1 MIFSSLYLRFRWL
14 QVPTGLLIMLLQRL
28 PVLRLLTQAE
38 FAIGENGGAVLKS
51 AFALAALGA
60 YNSVAG
66 ATSFGV
72 TPATPAS
79 GKAGAT
85 FAISGTVGT
94 AMTETL
100 NVTGAPGTPKSWSVT
115 GTLPAG
121 LSVTG
126 GNPVNSSFMT
136 IAGTPTTAGTSSVT
150 ATAWDKTGATGN
162 HASITCT
169 FTITGGAVNTAPAF
183 TTQPQS
189 ATVTVGSSTTFN
201 AAASGN
207 PAPTFQWQKAGT
219 NITGATASSYAI
231 SNAQTTD
238 AGSYT
243 VVATNIAGTVTSTA
257 ATLTVNAVAVAPS
270 ITTQPQ
276 SATVNAGSGASFSV
290 VASGSP
296 APTYQ
301 WLKGG
306 ATIAGATGS
315 TYSIASVQ
323 TSDAGSYSVAVS
335 NGAGSVTSAVATLTV
350 QTAPVITTPPQN
362 ATVTTGS
369 GVTFTVVASGTA
381 PLSYQWQKGGTNLAG
396 ATTASYSI
404 ASAQTTDS
412 GNYAVVV
419 TNSVGSVTSAVATLI
434 VQSTPSITAQP
445 LSANATAGSGVS
457 FSVVATGTSPLSYQ
471 WQKGGTAIAGATA
484 ASYSIAS
491 VQASDAGSYTVRVTN
506 PVGSVVSNA
515 ATLTV
520 FTTPAITT
528 QPQAISVTSGSNAT
542 FSVVAGGSTPLG
554 YQWQKGGVSI
564 AGATSASFTITS
576 AQTSDAGNFT
586 VVVSNSLGSVTSSV
600 ATLTVTATAV
610 APSITTQPQSQSVTV
625 GGSANFVVIAT
636 GSAPISYQWQKGGVA
651 VSGATN
657 ATFPLNGVQSTDAGN
672 YTVVVTNGAGT
683 VTSSVA
689 TLTVNA
695 APVAPS
701 ISAQPQNTSVTVG
714 SAATLTVTASGA
726 APLSYQWQK
735 GGTAIAG
742 ATSASYAIASA
753 QTSDA
758 GSYSV
763 VVSNSVGS
771 VMSSAATLTVNA
783 AAVAPSI
790 TTQPQSVTVTVGGSA
805 SFTVTASGTAPMSYQ
820 WRKGGTAIAGAT
832 SSNYT
837 IPSSQTPDAGSFT
850 VVVSNS
856 TGSVTSAAA
865 TLTVNPAPTAPTI
878 TTQPTSET
886 VATGHAVSFSI
897 AASSSLA
904 ATYQWSVSTDGG
916 ATWTPLQDNA
926 NYSGTATSTLT
937 VKNATAAMNGYL
949 YRCAA
954 SNSAGSV
961 NSGALTLSVA
971 VAIFPS
977 PVGLAINGAGTIY
990 VSDSSNNT
998 IQTVNTSWQAAA
1010 LAGTAGQQGVS
1021 DGTGVAALFRQPGG
1035 VALDGAGNLY
1045 VADTG
1050 NSIIRKI
1057 SSTGVVTTVAGS
1069 ASNQDFRDGVGTAA
1083 WFNSPAAVALD
1094 NAGNL
1099 YVADAGNAVIRKIA
1113 PDGTVSTVAGASGAP
1128 GSADGTGAAA
1138 RFNQPSGIAVDSA
1151 GNLYVADTFNQTIRK
1166 VTPAG
1171 VVTTITGLAGI
1182 SGSTDGNGT
1191 NALFNQPRGLAIDA
1205 SGSIY
1210 VADTANS
1217 AIRKV
1222 TSAGVVTTIAG
1233 LSTVAGLKDGT
1244 GIDAW
1249 LNQPRDVKIDAAG
1262 NLYVADTGNAAI
1274 RKITPAAVVA
1284 TPTITAA
1291 PTSSPS
1297 TPVTPTVPTPPD
1309 APPPGKSGGGS
1320 FQGWFVLG
1328 LLALASGRHLAGRLK
1343 LFLFQTHNNL

>member
-1 MIFSSLYLRFRWL
+1 MNFEKLYYRCRWL
-14 QVPTGLLIMLLQRL
+14 HGPAGLLVVFLQRT
-28 PVLRLLTQAE
+28 PVLRVLSQAE
-38 FAIGENGGAVLKS
+38 YFIENAGGTVLKS
-51 AFALAALGA
+51 AFGLAALGA

-66 ATSFGV
+66 ATTFQVS
-72 TPATPAS
+72 PATPSS
-79 GKAGAT
+79 GPVNQQ

-94 AMTETL
+94 AMNESVY
-100 NVTGAPGTPKSWSVT
+100 VTGAPGNPRSWSVT
-115 GTLPAG
+115 GTLPPG

-126 GNPVNSSFMT
+126 GNPVNVTSPYKMY
-136 IAGTPTTAGTSSVT
+136 IAGTPTTAGNWTVTVT
-150 ATAWDKTGATGN
+150 AWSSSNGSGDHG
-162 HASITCT
+162 SMTCA
-169 FTITGGAVNTAPAF
+169 FAITGGAVNTAPAF

-189 ATVTVGSSTTFN
+189 VTVTVGSPVTFT
-201 AAASGN
+201 ASASGS
-207 PAPTFQWQKAGT
+207 PAPTYQWQKGGA
-219 NITGATASSYAI
+219 NIAGATTSSYTI
-231 SNAQTTD
+231 SSAQTTD
-238 AGSYT
+238 VGSYT
-243 VVATNIAGTVTSTA
+243 AVATNVAGSTTSAA
-257 ATLTVNAVAVAPS
+257 ATLTVNAAAVKPS

-276 SATVNAGSGASFSV
+276 SATVNAGGSVSFSV

-323 TSDAGSYSVAVS
+323 ASDAGSYSVAVS
-335 NGAGSVTSAVATLTV
+335 NSAGSVTSAAATLTV
-350 QTAPVITTPPQN
+350 QAAPVITMAPQST
-362 ATVTTGS
+362 AVTTGS
-369 GVTFTVVASGTA
+369 GVTFNVVASGTA
-381 PLSYQWQKGGTNLAG
+381 PLSYQWQKGGAAISG
-396 ATTASYSI
+396 ATAASYSI
-404 ASAQTTDS
+404 ASVQTTDAGS
-412 GNYAVVV
+412 YTVVV
-419 TNSVGSVTSAVATLI
+419 TNSVGSVTSAAATLT
-434 VQSTPSITAQP
+434 VQSTPSITTQP
-445 LSANATAGSGVS
+445 LSTSATAGSGVS
-457 FSVVATGTSPLSYQ
+457 FSVVAAGTSPLNYQ
-471 WQKGGTAIAGATA
+471 WQKNGAAIAGATA

-491 VQASDAGSYTVRVTN
+491 VQTSDAGSYTVTVTN
-506 PVGSVVSNA
+506 PVGSLVSNA

-520 FTTPAITT
+520 FTTPTITT
-528 QPQAISVTSGSNAT
+528 QPQNISVTTGSNAT

-554 YQWQKGGVSI
+554 YQWQKGGVAI
-564 AGATSASFTITS
+564 AGATNASFSITS
-576 AQTSDAGNFT
+576 AQTTDAGNYT

-610 APSITTQPQSQSVTV
+610 APSITNQPQSQVVTV
-625 GGSANFVVIAT
+625 GGNATFVVTAT

-657 ATFPLNGVQSTDAGN
+657 ASYTLNGVQSADAGS
-672 YTVVVTNGAGT
+672 YAVVVTNGVGS
-683 VTSSVA
+683 VTSSSA

-701 ISAQPQNTSVTVG
+701 ISAQPQNISVTVG
-714 SAATLTVTASGA
+714 SAATFTVTANGA

-753 QTSDA
+753 QTTDA
-758 GSYSV
+758 GSYLV
-763 VVSNSVGS
+763 VVSNSAGS
-771 VMSSAATLTVNA
+771 VTSSVATLTVNA
-783 AAVAPSI
+783 AAMAPSI
-790 TTQPQSVTVTVGGSA
+790 TTEPQSATVTVGNSA
-805 SFTVTASGTAPMSYQ
+805 SFIVTATGTAPLSYQ
-820 WRKGGTAIAGAT
+820 WQKGGTAISGAT

-837 IPSSQTPDAGSFT
+837 IPSAQAGDAGSFT

-865 TLTVNPAPTAPTI
+865 TLTVNPAPAAPTI

-904 ATYQWSVSTDGG
+904 ATYRWSVSTDGG
-916 ATWTPLQDNA
+916 AIWTPLQDDA

-937 VKNATAAMNGYL
+937 VKNATAAMSGYL
-949 YRCAA
+949 YRCAV
-954 SNSAGSV
+954 SNTAGSV
-961 NSGALTLSVA
+961 NSSSLTLSVA

-977 PVGLAINGAGTIY
+977 PVGLAINSAGTIY
-990 VSDSSNNT
+990 VSDSSSNT
-998 IQTVNTSWQAAA
+998 IQTVNTSLQAAA
-1010 LAGTAGQQGVS
+1010 LAGTAGQQGAS
-1021 DGTGVAALFRQPGG
+1021 DGTGAAALFRQPGG

-1050 NSIIRKI
+1050 NSIIRKV
-1057 SSTGVVTTVAGS
+1057 SSTGVVTTLAGS
-1069 ASNQDFRDGVGTAA
+1069 ALNQGFHDGVGAAA

-1094 NAGNL
+1094 SAGNL

-1113 PDGTVSTVAGASGAP
+1113 ADGTVSTIAGASGAP
-1128 GSADGTGAAA
+1128 GSADGTGTAA

-1151 GNLYVADTFNQTIRK
+1151 GNLFVADTFNQTIRK

-1171 VVTTITGLAGI
+1171 VVTTIAGLAGI
-1182 SGSTDGNGT
+1182 SGSTDGSGT
-1191 NALFNQPRGLAIDA
+1191 NALFNQPRGLAVDSA
-1205 SGSIY
+1205 GGIY

-1233 LSTVAGLKDGT
+1233 LSSVAGLKDGT

-1249 LNQPRDVKIDAAG
+1249 LNQPRDVKVDAAG

-1274 RKITPAAVVA
+1274 RKITPAAVVT
-1284 TPTITAA
+1284 TPTITAV

-1297 TPVTPTVPTPPD
+1297 TPGTPTGTTTPD

-1320 FQGWFVLG
+1320 IEGWFVLS
-1328 LLALASGRHLAGRLK
+1328 LLALASGRHLGGRKQARCLK
-1343 LFLFQTHNNL
+1343 